1 MGKSK
6 NSKKSKA
13 KAAPEQAPAAPVAAA
28 AAQAAPQGGALAATL
43 AGARALVFDLDGVLV
58 STDKLK
64 YESYRRAL
72 DRLGT
77 DLSLEFYKTLIGL
90 SRMATCQAI
99 VDHCRLKISPKELAD
114 LREAEHPAVFA
125 EHGVAV
131 IPAARKLLAVLPRGR
146 FKLGLV
152 SSSTRDRVEAALE
165 VLDFDFD
172 SVVSGENVPPKPAP
186 DIYLKSFRELGVRA
200 AEAAVFEDSENGVAA
215 AVAAGA
221 RCVAVPAEVT
231 LGQDFS
237 EADLRIASLNA
248 VREMLL

>member
-6 NSKKSKA
+6 GRKGKA
-13 KAAPEQAPAAPVAAA
+13 KAAAGSPPASPLAELL
-28 AAQAAPQGGALAATL
+28 GGAK
-43 AGARALVFDLDGVLV
+43 ALVFDLDGVLV

-72 DRLGT
+72 DRLGA
-77 DLSLEFYKTLIGL
+77 DLSFEFYKTLIGL

-99 VDHCRLKISPKELAD
+99 VDHCRLKVTAKELAD

-152 SSSTRDRVEAALE
+152 SSATRDRVDAALE

-172 SVVSGENVPPKPAP
+172 SVVSGEGVPPKPAP
-186 DIYLKSFRELGVRA
+186 DIYLKSFKELGIRA
-200 AEAAVFEDSENGVAA
+200 AEAVVFEDSENGVAA
-215 AVAAGA
+215 AAAAGA

-237 EADLRIASLNA
+237 EADLRIASLNE
-248 VREMLL
+248 VRELML